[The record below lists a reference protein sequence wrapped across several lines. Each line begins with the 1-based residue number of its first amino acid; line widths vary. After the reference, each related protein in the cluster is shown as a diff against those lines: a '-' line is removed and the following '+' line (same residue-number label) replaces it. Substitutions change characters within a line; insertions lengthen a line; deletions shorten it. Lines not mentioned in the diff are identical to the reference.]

1 MMRILMVSSY
11 LPYPLFSGGDIRLY
25 NLLKNLKREGYK
37 ITLICEK
44 RSHQGNSDV
53 EKVREVCEKVLTVDR
68 KKQWSVQNL
77 IRANLSLNSF
87 LSIGHNLPNMR
98 KLIAEELRSKNYDII
113 HVETFYVYQNL
124 PKTGLPVVLADH
136 NVEYLVYRRLIKKM
150 PLMIRP
156 ILGLDVLKIKR
167 EEERFWK
174 RADRL
179 IAVSKADKDIMGRE
193 GTVVVANGVDL
204 KKFDIKRNSR
214 KDKKENLILFIGNF
228 KWIQNID
235 SLKWIIKEIW
245 PAVLDLAK
253 EKRLNIKL
261 WVVGKRIPE
270 DLKIKGDE
278 NVYFDEN
285 APDATEEIYKR
296 ADLLLAPIRVGG
308 GTSFKILESMASGLP
323 VATTALGNEGIDGIP
338 NRDILICETSEEFAK
353 IAIDI
358 LSDDEKYRQIS
369 QNARDFIKE
378 NFGWENITKRL
389 EAVYE
394 SLGR

>member
-179 IAVSKADKDIMGRE
+179 IAVSKADKDIMGR
-193 GTVVVANGVDL
+193 GDIVVVANGVDL

-228 KWIQNID
+228 KWVQNID
-235 SLKWIIKEIW
+235 ALQFIIKDIW
-245 PAVLDLAK
+245 PKIQELARGK
-253 EKRLNIKL
+253 NLSIKL
-261 WVVGKRIPE
+261 WVVGKKIPQS
-270 DLKIKGDE
+270 LKILGDE
-278 NVYFDEN
+278 TMLFDEN

-323 VATTALGNEGIDGIP
+323 VATTALGNEGIDGMP

>member
-323 VATTALGNEGIDGIP
+323 VATTALGNEGIDGMP
-338 NRDILICETSEEFAK
+338 NRDILICEDSDQFAK
-353 IAIDI
+353 AVIDI

-369 QNARDFIKE
+369 QNARDFIRE